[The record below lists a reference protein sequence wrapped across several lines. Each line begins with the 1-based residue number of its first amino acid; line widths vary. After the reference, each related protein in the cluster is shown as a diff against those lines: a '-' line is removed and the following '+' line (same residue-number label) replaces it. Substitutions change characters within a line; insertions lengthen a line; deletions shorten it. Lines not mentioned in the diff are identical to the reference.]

1 MSAEPSPPIVTP
13 GASTEGGGAAVPR
26 RARRSWTSWEDQT
39 LRSRIAQYGE
49 SRGMWK
55 EIAQAIPGRTAKV
68 SRVAFRNP
76 AQLLPSRFG
85 EAK

>member
-1 MSAEPSPPIVTP
+1 MSAEPSPIVTP

-68 SRVAFRNP
+68 SCRP
-76 AQLLPSRFG
+76 
-85 EAK
+85 